1 MCRMPAR
8 GAASRAGPFDSAS
21 AVTPERRLA
30 ARTGGAGATRL
41 SPALR
46 AAGISACP
54 PFGAYEAVAARLG
67 PGHPRAVSVDAEAC
81 STSVAGTPASCY
93 SNQDPDR
100 RSLPLRSRAAFDAA
114 AATPYL
120 ARGQP
125 RVGRGLQRDQFSGR
139 ADSAGEL

>member
-1 MCRMPAR
+1 M
-8 GAASRAGPFDSAS
+8 
-21 AVTPERRLA
+21 
-30 ARTGGAGATRL
+30 
-41 SPALR
+41 
-46 AAGISACP
+46 
-54 PFGAYEAVAARLG
+54 
-67 PGHPRAVSVDAEAC
+67 DAEAC

-120 ARGQP
+120 AGGQP